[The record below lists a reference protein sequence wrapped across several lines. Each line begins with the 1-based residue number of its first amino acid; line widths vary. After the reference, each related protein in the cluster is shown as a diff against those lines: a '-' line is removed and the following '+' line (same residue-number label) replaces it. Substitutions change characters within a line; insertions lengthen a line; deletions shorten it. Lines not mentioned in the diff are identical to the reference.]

1 MSFIGRDELMAKLE
15 KFKDEVDRAG
25 VRKRAKLLAPGSAGM
40 PWRLPLDINDNVEGD
55 TYNVT
60 AHLDELRDDP
70 TFLESLVGSVM
81 VHCDA
86 WGLNLLDS
94 HYEPGSVKSSP
105 ALMASLNRV
114 ADMCALW
121 GFPRLRERLLTL
133 VQQAIDARDLS
144 ATAADH
150 LSSLEVTRNASYVDL
165 IDFDFALSRAIGA
178 FAPLGELGYRLP
190 PMRTMGVPLYHPG
203 TKPTADMWNDDRWND
218 YRRWFGK
225 DDE

>member
-1 MSFIGRDELMAKLE
+1 MSFIGRDALMAKLE
-15 KFKDEVDRAG
+15 KFKDEVDGAG

-40 PWRLPLDINDNVEGD
+40 PWRLPIDINDNVEGD

-60 AHLDELRDDP
+60 AHLDELRDDED
-70 TFLESLVGSVM
+70 FLESLVGMVM

-86 WGLNLLDS
+86 WGLDLLDS

-121 GFPRLRERLLTL
+121 GFPRLRDRLLTL
-133 VQQAIDARDLS
+133 VQQAIDARDLP
-144 ATAADH
+144 ATAVEHMA
-150 LSSLEVTRNASYVDL
+150 SLEVAKNARDVDL
-165 IDFDFALSRAIGA
+165 LLFKDLLRTAHFEPYIG
-178 FAPLGELGYRLP
+178 
-190 PMRTMGVPLYHPG
+190 MTMGIPLYHPR

>member
-1 MSFIGRDELMAKLE
+1 MSFIGRDEWMAKLE

-55 TYNVT
+55 TYNVA
-60 AHLDELRDDP
+60 AHLDELRADEA
-70 TFLESLVGSVM
+70 FLESLVGSVL

-133 VQQAIDARDLS
+133 VQQAIDARDLP
-144 ATAADH
+144 ATAAEH
-150 LSSLEVTRNASYVDL
+150 LASIEVTRNASNVDL
-165 IDFDFALSRAIGA
+165 TNFDAALLRSIKFQPIVETGYLLPLTTTMGM
-178 FAPLGELGYRLP
+178 PLGRIEP
-190 PMRTMGVPLYHPG
+190 VHT
-203 TKPTADMWNDDRWND
+203 DMWDDE
-218 YRRWFGK
+218 RRWFDE